1 MRTDNGI
8 SPVIAVVVLIGLVV
22 IASAII
28 GLTMLATMEN
38 VSGTP
43 PDVRFQVSADGVC
56 LYHAGGDA
64 LPLRNL
70 VFYDT
75 STKKPIEVKNIELI
89 KGGGT
94 ILKFEGDDDKSFE
107 LNVWETGDKIRIIS
121 GKLSELSIVGPDSR
135 NHPALLYM
143 GANAMVMPIGDMVPD
158 EWIET
163 VVPVVPTGPEMP
175 EIPLDINPGI
185 FEDLIQIQKN
195 NDNKGIKFD
204 EKQLIINGVLVDSYD
219 YNVTNKD
226 EDIWIIVSPE
236 YGEGHT
242 QNTTITVNVYS
253 LVNDTYELIY
263 SPPAIPDTQG
273 LHDVIL
279 KIPNNYLIQGD
290 LCYVTIYREGS
301 KNGII
306 KYAQKTVVIRLIH

>member
-43 PDVRFQVSADGVC
+43 PDVRFQVSADGVS

-70 VFYDT
+70 IFYDT
-75 STKKPIEVKNIELI
+75 STKKRVNVTLI
-89 KGGGT
+89 KGGGAIAT
-94 ILKFEGDDDKSFE
+94 SGNTGDNSFDS
-107 LNVWETGDKIRIIS
+107 VWETGDKIRIIS

-143 GANAMVMPIGDMVPD
+143 GANAMVLPIGDMVPD

-163 VVPVVPTGPEMP
+163 VVPVPTVPPVPPVPPVINGDFTGGNRIFNNLKFGENLIILTNQHDPFKYLYPDYYNYTGPISGNISISLDMDPQNARFKTDQKVEVVFFNQTGVQIGDKITKIYEDNNKPFEMP
-175 EIPLDINPGI
+175 IYPEGVIPGDWCYITFSGYI
-185 FEDLIQIQKN
+185 
-195 NDNKGIKFD
+195 DNHG
-204 EKQLIINGVLVDSYD
+204 
-219 YNVTNKD
+219 
-226 EDIWIIVSPE
+226 
-236 YGEGHT
+236 
-242 QNTTITVNVYS
+242 NTMES
-253 LVNDTYELIY
+253 
-263 SPPAIPDTQG
+263 
-273 LHDVIL
+273 
-279 KIPNNYLIQGD
+279 
-290 LCYVTIYREGS
+290 VTIIIRMGS
-301 KNGII
+301 PAETG
-306 KYAQKTVVIRLIH
+306 